1 MQSMYCLSCREFQFD
16 FIYEYASA
24 ALKVELRKLSRD
36 DHSETEKLKQI
47 VRIDDWLISRRLDF
61 VRKDIR
67 RMLGRGFRRERMRIV
82 IAELRLLRRKQS
94 ERCFPAMMLDRN
106 ETAPVKVIEQPSA
119 VIEQVD
125 INTYLE
131 SRRYVS
137 FSK

>member
-1 MQSMYCLSCREFQFD
+1 MYCLSCREFQFD